1 MELFAKRM
9 TWELDND
16 EGLSCLSFELEDG
29 YLSLIHILPEKIGVS
44 AIAMPESEY
53 GQIKL
58 GFDAVNKKKNFTP
71 VKLGNA
77 SRLIEQPDK
86 GFYGAQ
92 NETYI
97 EGWEEK
103 T

>member
-1 MELFAKRM
+1 MYIPEKVTVGFHEGKR
-9 TWELDND
+9 
-16 EGLSCLSFELEDG
+16 
-29 YLSLIHILPEKIGVS
+29 ILMPEKIGVS

-86 GFYGAQ
+86 GFALFSSLCMTLYFF
-92 NETYI
+92 I
-97 EGWEEK
+97 
-103 T
+103 